1 MCGEH
6 IKTNY
11 GSSSDKSR
19 INEYMSNKKARSL
32 RRAVLLH
39 QQLWPG
45 EEGTLL
51 EM

>member
-1 MCGEH
+1 MNC
-6 IKTNY
+6 

-19 INEYMSNKKARSL
+19 INEYMSDSKAGSL

-39 QQLWPG
+39 QQLCP
-45 EEGTLL
+45 EKKASLI